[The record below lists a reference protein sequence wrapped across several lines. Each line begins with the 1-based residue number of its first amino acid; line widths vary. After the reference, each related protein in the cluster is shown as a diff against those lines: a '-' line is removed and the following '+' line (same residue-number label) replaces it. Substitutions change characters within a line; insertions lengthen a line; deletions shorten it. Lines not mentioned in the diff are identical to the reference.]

1 MSAAGIV
8 AFIITLTRDC
18 LAHKHKEK
26 DKDKDKYTGKYK
38 DKDRIAL
45 LNWGFIITLTTLP
58 GRRCV
63 CICAQETRSA
73 IKEILK
79 SAKEIKRYQ
88 NRNPEKNLPSGV
100 FTEREIMVGLIL
112 STDNGK

>member
-1 MSAAGIV
+1 MGPMSAAGIV
-8 AFIITLTRDC
+8 AFIITLTRDR
-18 LAHKHKEK
+18 LADKHKEKDKYTGKEK

-63 CICAQETRSA
+63 CICAQETRSV

-79 SAKEIKRYQ
+79 SAKEITR
-88 NRNPEKNLPSGV
+88 S
-100 FTEREIMVGLIL
+100 
-112 STDNGK
+112 

>member
-1 MSAAGIV
+1 MGPMSAAGIV

-58 GRRCV
+58 GQRCV
-63 CICAQETRSA
+63 CICAQETRSV

-79 SAKEIKRYQ
+79 SAKEITRY
-88 NRNPEKNLPSGV
+88 
-100 FTEREIMVGLIL
+100 
-112 STDNGK
+112 

>member
-79 SAKEIKRYQ
+79 SAKEIKRY
-88 NRNPEKNLPSGV
+88 
-100 FTEREIMVGLIL
+100 
-112 STDNGK
+112 

>member
-38 DKDRIAL
+38 DKDRIAM
-45 LNWGFIITLTTLP
+45 LNWGFIITLTRYCLV
-58 GRRCV
+58 GDV
-63 CICAQETRSA
+63 FAFVHKKQEVQSKRS
-73 IKEILK
+73 
-79 SAKEIKRYQ
+79 
-88 NRNPEKNLPSGV
+88 
-100 FTEREIMVGLIL
+100 
-112 STDNGK
+112 

>member
-18 LAHKHKEK
+18 LADKHKEKDKYTGKEK

-45 LNWGFIITLTTLP
+45 LNWGFIITLTTDCLV
-58 GRRCV
+58 GDV
-63 CICAQETRSA
+63 FAFVHKKQEV
-73 IKEILK
+73 
-79 SAKEIKRYQ
+79 Q
-88 NRNPEKNLPSGV
+88 
-100 FTEREIMVGLIL
+100 
-112 STDNGK
+112 

>member
-8 AFIITLTRDC
+8 AFIITLTTDC
-18 LAHKHKEK
+18 LGDKRKEKDKDKEKDKYTGKEK
-26 DKDKDKYTGKYK
+26 DKDKDKYTGKYR

-63 CICAQETRSA
+63 CICAQEARSA

-79 SAKEIKRYQ
+79 SAKEITRY
-88 NRNPEKNLPSGV
+88 
-100 FTEREIMVGLIL
+100 
-112 STDNGK
+112 